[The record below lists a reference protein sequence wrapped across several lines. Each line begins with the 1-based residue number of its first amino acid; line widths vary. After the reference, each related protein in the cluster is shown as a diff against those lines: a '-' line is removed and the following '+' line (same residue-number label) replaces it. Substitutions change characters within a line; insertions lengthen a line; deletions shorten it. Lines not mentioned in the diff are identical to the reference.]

1 MFEINIRTLQRW
13 LYEYKKNGDLQREK
27 QIYYSYKIEE
37 KHVKYIM
44 KVLKKNQSI
53 TNLII
58 AFTDM
63 YETNS
68 IFIEPPNNENSL
80 IDDYKPI
87 KLEKNNIA
95 FYYLNKLKH
104 FNRINKTNKTRVS
117 FDIRIIPFSKYKDN
131 EKCSLTTNTKF
142 TIGNYYI
149 KI

>member
-63 YETNS
+63 Y
-68 IFIEPPNNENSL
+68 
-80 IDDYKPI
+80 
-87 KLEKNNIA
+87 
-95 FYYLNKLKH
+95 
-104 FNRINKTNKTRVS
+104 
-117 FDIRIIPFSKYKDN
+117 
-131 EKCSLTTNTKF
+131 
-142 TIGNYYI
+142 
-149 KI
+149 